1 MYAYSTSRRL
11 HNARSQWDD
20 ISYVIKKTDIKT
32 IYFRTSSFGTDV
44 RNAFCW
50 ELSISSVSNAQK
62 VSSEQTLANGSQPY
76 LSFKNPSSAYS
87 ITHAYSRYQR
97 CENFNCRS
105 NTNLYTNMQNKTN
118 N

>member
-20 ISYVIKKTDIKT
+20 ISYVIKKL
-32 IYFRTSSFGTDV
+32 TSKQYIFV
-44 RNAFCW
+44 LHHLAQIFRNAFCW